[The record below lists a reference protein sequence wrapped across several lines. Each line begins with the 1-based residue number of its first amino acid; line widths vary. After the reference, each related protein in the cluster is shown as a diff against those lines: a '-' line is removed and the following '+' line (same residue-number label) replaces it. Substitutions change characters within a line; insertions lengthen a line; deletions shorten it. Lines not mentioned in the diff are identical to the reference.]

1 MSSADVLNSVLA
13 ATARDH
19 GARADISAIAAC
31 SPALLDA
38 YDTRQR
44 VKVRNSRT
52 GDVRTGIVS
61 RSTGWT
67 PVLLL
72 VHRVG
77 STGSS
82 DILNGCDEVIGWW
95 DGRMYQNRPCPKARS
110 KHV

>member
-1 MSSADVLNSVLA
+1 MSAEVLGPVLA
-13 ATARDH
+13 AAARQH

-31 SPALLDA
+31 QPSVLAA
-38 YDTRQR
+38 YASRQR

-52 GDVRTGIVS
+52 GEVRTGIVS
-61 RSTGWT
+61 RSDGWA
-67 PVLLL
+67 PVLLM

-82 DILNGCDEVIGWW
+82 GILNGCDEVIGWW